1 MYVHAQHIILLDI
14 SMLPNRIWNWNSLK
28 SNSIYFNYLLVTS
41 LVNNTIIIT
50 QRSADIV
57 LRPPPVL
64 PKHLS
69 VSHVLLVYFC
79 ILLVYFVFYGC
90 PTTTYKKELCSNE

>member
-1 MYVHAQHIILLDI
+1 MYVHAQHIIFLDI
-14 SMLPNRIWNWNSLK
+14 SMLPKRIWNWNSLK
-28 SNSIYFNYLLVTS
+28 LNSIYLLVTS

-69 VSHVLLVYFC
+69 VSHLILLVYFC
-79 ILLVYFVFYGC
+79 ILLVYFCIFC
-90 PTTTYKKELCSNE
+90 ILWLPNNHIQKIIM